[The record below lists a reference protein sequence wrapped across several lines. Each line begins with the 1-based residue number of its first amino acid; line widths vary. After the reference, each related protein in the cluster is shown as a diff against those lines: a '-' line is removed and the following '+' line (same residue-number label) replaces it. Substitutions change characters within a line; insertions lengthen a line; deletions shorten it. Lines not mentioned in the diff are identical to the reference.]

1 MPITQFSPDTLR
13 SNITDF
19 AKGNRYN
26 VEIIPP
32 TAVGLDL
39 GVASQLRYIC
49 ESASLP
55 TRSLASQ
62 PQDIHGP
69 PREIPDRAT
78 FTEAAMSF
86 YLDDEMKV
94 KNFFDSW
101 QEYIINENT
110 GSPRYWNDY
119 TSDINISRIGN
130 NAEAFTDVSY
140 KVTLQEAYPSIVGE
154 IALTHSG
161 GNEVLRL
168 PVTFKFKKWISIL

>member
-19 AKGNRYN
+19 AKGGRYN
-26 VEIIPP
+26 VEIITP
-32 TAVGLDL
+32 TVIGLDL
-39 GVASQLRYIC
+39 GVASQLRYTC

-69 PREIPDRAT
+69 PREIPYRAT

-86 YLDDEMKV
+86 YLDDEMKT
-94 KNFFDSW
+94 KNFFDQW

-119 TSDINISRIGN
+119 TSDINITRIRN
-130 NAEAFTDVSY
+130 NAESFADASY
-140 KVTLQEAYPSIVGE
+140 KVTLQEAYPAVVGE
-154 IALTHSG
+154 VALTHSG

>member
-1 MPITQFSPDTLR
+1 MPVTQFSPDTLR
-13 SNITDF
+13 SNLIDF
-19 AKGNRYN
+19 AKGSKYN
-26 VEIIPP
+26 VLISPP
-32 TAVGLDL
+32 SAPGLNVG
-39 GVASQLRYIC
+39 VTSQLQFYC

-69 PREIPDRAT
+69 PREIPYRAT

-86 YLDDEMKV
+86 YLDDEMRTKD
-94 KNFFDSW
+94 FFDSW

-110 GSPRYWNDY
+110 GSPRYWSDY
-119 TSDINISRIGN
+119 TSDINIARIGN
-130 NAEAFTDVSY
+130 NAETFTDASY